1 MQQHIGEK
9 RRKQNQKPKRSLQS
23 EKKNAQMRLLPL
35 LDLVG
40 HMVDA
45 KGLDDLLQANQ
56 LISKG
61 LDGHLESLVLS
72 LDHPGLL
79 QITLRL
85 SLLAESAASSTGAIA
100 GSSGASDFCAG
111 AVGVGGKIGGGFGG
125 GAAGGRGRERSVTIV
140 VVVDVVVVIV
150 VMGVDVRRGGC
161 GGEMRGGV

>member
-1 MQQHIGEK
+1 
-9 RRKQNQKPKRSLQS
+9 
-23 EKKNAQMRLLPL
+23 
-35 LDLVG
+35 
-40 HMVDA
+40 MVDA

-85 SLLAESAASSTGAIA
+85 SLLAESAASGTGAIA